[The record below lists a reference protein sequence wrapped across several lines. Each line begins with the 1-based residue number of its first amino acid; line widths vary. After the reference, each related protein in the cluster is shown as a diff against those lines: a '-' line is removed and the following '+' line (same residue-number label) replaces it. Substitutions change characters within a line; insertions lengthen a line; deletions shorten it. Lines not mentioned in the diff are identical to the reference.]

1 MIVYSVS
8 SLRAIN
14 PNQFKMISFQHV
26 TPGSVWHQGGT
37 FFSVKK
43 VSAIYFQTF
52 QHVFRKVP
60 LSLHNQ
66 IIHEKITNHNLT

>member
-14 PNQFKMISFQHV
+14 PDQFKMISFQHV

-37 FFSVKK
+37 FFSVKN
-43 VSAIYFQTF
+43 VSAIYFPNVSTSIQESSVEPS
-52 QHVFRKVP
+52 Q
-60 LSLHNQ
+60 LN
-66 IIHEKITNHNLT
+66 